1 MKVIE
6 QNANKGTP
14 GVNKQSAQNQGNI
27 GNQIAANQAGKNS
40 NFYNIDNSDFLWNR
54 FHVNVCN

>member
-1 MKVIE
+1 MSKKITPSQNQANM

-40 NFYNIDNSDFLWNR
+40 NQGGKKK
-54 FHVNVCN
+54 